1 MRLFRRNFYMT
12 LFLLYHT
19 NYLHNL
25 AHFRKVLKKTRVI
38 IFLTVYGLNLPLT
51 NQFLNSYFYFN
62 YETVVYVFRP
72 YCTTHT
78 FYKRPGNRQSQ
89 SCGMMCRF
97 YCIETVKELFR
108 INCGQPF
115 CRIWKC
121 YLSCI
126 IEFNLKVTVTVFY
139 CITQEIWKNSGPSSQ
154 NPNHKKISNGRVKSE
169 KNQAHRRCASEV
181 KAE

>member
-1 MRLFRRNFYMT
+1 MLTVNAPVSAK
-12 LFLLYHT
+12 FLQVLCSGERQREISFSS
-19 NYLHNL
+19 LIPPQ
-25 AHFRKVLKKTRVI
+25 AAFIAFGVLKKTRVI

-62 YETVVYVFRP
+62 YETVVYVFRL

-115 CRIWKC
+115 CRI
-121 YLSCI
+121 
-126 IEFNLKVTVTVFY
+126 
-139 CITQEIWKNSGPSSQ
+139 
-154 NPNHKKISNGRVKSE
+154 
-169 KNQAHRRCASEV
+169 
-181 KAE
+181 